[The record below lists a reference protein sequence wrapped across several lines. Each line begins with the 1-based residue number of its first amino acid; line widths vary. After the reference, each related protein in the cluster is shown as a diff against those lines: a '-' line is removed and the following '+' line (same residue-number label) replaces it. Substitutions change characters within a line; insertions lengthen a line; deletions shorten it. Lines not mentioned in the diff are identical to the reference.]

1 MFTKA
6 DKLKPNARKERMEA
20 FKTEIPCFDDITCVE
35 FSAVTGEGVDELRAI
50 IDDISEGAEITPPE
64 ELESDPEDEEGE
76 YYDDEE
82 DIPDEPKAFGGFLTP
97 NRRKN

>member
-1 MFTKA
+1 M
-6 DKLKPNARKERMEA
+6 
-20 FKTEIPCFDDITCVE
+20 E

-64 ELESDPEDEEGE
+64 ELESDPEDEEEE
-76 YYDDEE
+76 YFDDEE